1 MERPTAFTLGK
12 KTQWQRVTFEK
23 NTWYIELLCSTKD
36 DAAGLPLNP
45 ESDGSLPAP
54 VGQNIN
60 LLYLSGLVPTAENV
74 EDRSE
79 RFFNAAGEW
88 VDLTTSAVV
97 EDINAPIFL
106 GTATTDNKCCI
117 TVAGGYVKYET
128 PTTDMINEG
137 VNNEYYTPEKVESEV
152 ALIMEDGDLTTI
164 KWKPDGF
171 LIMHWKDRRHSL

>member
-36 DAAGLPLNP
+36 DAVGLPLNP

-74 EDRSE
+74 EENCLSD
-79 RFFNAAGEW
+79 N
-88 VDLTTSAVV
+88 SANVQFV
-97 EDINAPIFL
+97 LL
-106 GTATTDNKCCI
+106 GFGLISNRNTDGIGWGVIKYLFKC
-117 TVAGGYVKYET
+117 
-128 PTTDMINEG
+128 
-137 VNNEYYTPEKVESEV
+137 
-152 ALIMEDGDLTTI
+152 L
-164 KWKPDGF
+164 
-171 LIMHWKDRRHSL
+171 